1 MEVVEDDEL
10 KKRIQDGLDGKYEGL
25 YNGFER
31 INEYIFGVQRKCIT
45 LIGGQ
50 SGCFKTTMLD
60 FIVLNALMDAE
71 KKGITLN
78 VHYYSFEIDR
88 LTKKCNWISVQIYLI
103 YGVIVPPEKIKGF
116 GKNRLTKEEQ
126 ELVNSVSPEVNRLF
140 NKINFTFKSENPTG
154 IYKTIWNFMEKR
166 GTFTYEHYTDDE
178 GEEKKKVKKYTLN
191 DPDEYNLGVIDHLYL
206 TKKEK
211 KFTTKDN
218 IDKLSEYQV
227 ELRNLFGFSWI
238 NLQQFNQ
245 GLSAV
250 ERQKF
255 KGVDISP
262 AQGDF
267 KDTTNPYQDA
277 DVVIGLMNP
286 YKLDLDTCL
295 GYDVKKLRSN
305 FIMFKV
311 IKNRLAGDNIA
322 FGLYANPKSGSFTEL
337 PKDMNTADYQKYK
350 N

>member
-1 MEVVEDDEL
+1 
-10 KKRIQDGLDGKYEGL
+10 
-25 YNGFER
+25 
-31 INEYIFGVQRKCIT
+31 
-45 LIGGQ
+45 
-50 SGCFKTTMLD
+50 
-60 FIVLNALMDAE
+60 
-71 KKGITLN
+71 
-78 VHYYSFEIDR
+78 
-88 LTKKCNWISVQIYLI
+88 
-103 YGVIVPPEKIKGF
+103 
-116 GKNRLTKEEQ
+116 
-126 ELVNSVSPEVNRLF
+126 
-140 NKINFTFKSENPTG
+140 
-154 IYKTIWNFMEKR
+154 MEKR